1 MPVGGIMKNDGPQ
14 TMGSS
19 YRKDPLYSYA
29 KAFSET
35 ADLILK
41 EDGFD
46 IFEEPS
52 RVYRRNGSRQSMKN
66 FFTEGMFDANNN
78 TLDAIDIE
86 DQQAM
91 AEQQFDNDAKA
102 IYEHAA
108 PADYSPM
115 VGMALPIHK
124 LILMNNVFDKGGIQK
139 VTAAQP
145 KFPISLE
152 RRILVK
158 PDGTEIDMFLEQN
171 KMTAAID
178 STNPEKDIE
187 LALPVTEETDI
198 IGTHFGGTTM
208 DNLDI
213 STYISA
219 VQVTDVFFAVGDPL
233 PDENGYINKD
243 AKLCTA
249 AEGETHDV
257 WFRTDIRFTANYG
270 GPNHYDRTV
279 TRAVNFTYKDAGST
293 PTGQVK
299 TIKAII
305 TGSMNKNRFNIA
317 DLADVV
323 KKVKLTAK
331 LDSSSAMMETCHTM
345 WKVDTDI
352 VEIPSAVPINTTIS
366 PNEIKDI
373 AAMYNVNQLT
383 KHMSMFKTVLSN
395 YKDDKIKGKLDES
408 YNRLDERT
416 SFYDS
421 FDFAPPAEYAL
432 TAVEYRAR
440 MFMDFLD
447 NFASKMLQVLNDPNM
462 TFTIYGD
469 PLIVRKITP
478 KEYSYVAPS
487 SIGPVKLDYTQTI
500 CNLSDGRVY
509 NFVGSDKMRDTNEL
523 MILINPHNSER
534 IIYRIYDY
542 QLYVSNEIRNIA
554 NPALPAI
561 HAFER
566 WQFVEYQPVQGRV
579 KILNPSGLRTE

>member
-1 MPVGGIMKNDGPQ
+1 MPIGGIMNNGSK

-19 YRKDPLYSYA
+19 YRKDPLYAYA

-35 ADLILK
+35 ANLILK

-46 IFEEPS
+46 IFEEPT
-52 RVYRRNGSRQSMKN
+52 RVLRHQSSKQSMKN
-66 FFTEGMFDANNN
+66 FFTEGMFDENNT
-78 TLDAIDIE
+78 TLDAADIE
-86 DQQAM
+86 DQKAM
-91 AEQQFDNDAKA
+91 AEQQFDNDTYAVF
-102 IYEHAA
+102 EHAA

-171 KMTAAID
+171 KMTEAID
-178 STNPEKDIE
+178 STNPEKEIE
-187 LALPVTEETDI
+187 LTLPVTEDTDI
-198 IGTHFGGTTM
+198 IGTYFGGTTM

-213 STYISA
+213 STRISA
-219 VQVTDVFFAVGDPL
+219 VLVKDVYFEIGDVL
-233 PDENGYINKD
+233 PDENGFINKD
-243 AKLCTA
+243 GAVATEA
-249 AEGETHDV
+249 ATKDV
-257 WFRTDIRFTANYG
+257 WFRTDIPFTPNYG

-279 TRAVNFTYKDAGST
+279 TRAVNITYKDGSVGAN
-293 PTGQVK
+293 PKGAVK

-317 DLADVV
+317 DLASAIT
-323 KKVKLTAK
+323 KVRLTTK

-416 SFYDS
+416 SFYDT

-432 TAVEYRAR
+432 TAVEYRAK

-478 KEYSYVAPS
+478 KEYSYVAPAN
-487 SIGPVKLDYTQTI
+487 IGPVKLDYTQTI

-509 NFVGSDKMRDTNEL
+509 NFVGSDKMRNTNEL

-542 QLYVSNEIRNIA
+542 QLYVSNEVRNIA

>member
-1 MPVGGIMKNDGPQ
+1 MPVGGMRNNGTDTI
-14 TMGSS
+14 GSS
-19 YRKDPLYSYA
+19 YRKDPLYPYA
-29 KAFSET
+29 KAFGET
-35 ADLILK
+35 AKMILK

-46 IFEEPS
+46 LFEEPQ
-52 RVYRRNGSRQSMKN
+52 RVLRRNSSKQTMKN
-66 FFTEGMFDANNN
+66 FFTEGMFDKNN
-78 TLDAIDIE
+78 TLLDAE
-86 DQQAM
+86 DVEDLQEM
-91 AEQQFDNDAKA
+91 ADTQFENDVEAV
-102 IYEHAA
+102 YEHAA

-171 KMTAAID
+171 LMTAAID
-178 STNPEKDIE
+178 STNPEKVIE
-187 LALPVTEETDI
+187 LTLPVTETTDI
-198 IGTHFGGTTM
+198 VSTYFGGTSM

-219 VQVTDVFFAVGDPL
+219 VQVENVQIDIGDAV
-233 PDENGYINKD
+233 PDADGYIDRD
-243 AKLCTA
+243 ATTA
-249 AEGETHDV
+249 TAKSTSTV
-257 WFRTDIRFTANYG
+257 WFRTDLRFTPNYG
-270 GPNHYDRTV
+270 GPNHFDRV
-279 TRAVNFTYKDAGST
+279 VMKPLSITYKDGANSGAVT
-293 PTGQVK
+293 

-305 TGSMNKNRFNIA
+305 SGSMNKNRLNIA
-317 DLADVV
+317 DLSGKI
-323 KKVKLTAK
+323 KKIRLTAK
-331 LDSSSAMMETCHTM
+331 LDSSSAMLETCHTM

-366 PNEIKDI
+366 PNEVKDI

-395 YKDDKIKGKLDES
+395 YKDDKIKAKLDDS
-408 YNRLDERT
+408 FKRLDERT
-416 SFYDS
+416 GFYDS
-421 FDFAPPAEYAL
+421 FDFAPPSEYAL
-432 TAVEYRAR
+432 SAVEYRQR

-462 TFTIYGD
+462 TFTVFGD

-478 KEYSYVAPS
+478 KEYSYTAPA
-487 SIGPVKLDYTQTI
+487 SIGPVTLDYTQTI
-500 CNLSDGRVY
+500 CNMSDKRVY
-509 NFVGSDKMRDTNEL
+509 NFIGSDKMRNTNEL
-523 MILINPHNSER
+523 MILINPNNSER

-579 KILNPSGLRTE
+579 EILHPTGLKTA